1 MKISIFILCHH
12 KPWLIRSSLLSLF
25 SQDDPH
31 NYDLHF
37 IMIRGNGEIKSN
49 KNYKHYFKIKKLT
62 GEKNTQLSEFDNKIF
77 TELNIMYIISKMTM
91 V

>member
-25 SQDDPH
+25 SQDDP

-37 IMIRGNGEIKSN
+37 IMIRGNE
-49 KNYKHYFKIKKLT
+49 
-62 GEKNTQLSEFDNKIF
+62 
-77 TELNIMYIISKMTM
+77 
-91 V
+91 

>member
-1 MKISIFILCHH
+1 M
-12 KPWLIRSSLLSLF
+12 SLF

-37 IMIRGNGEIKSN
+37 IMIRGNGENKSN
-49 KNYKHYFKIKKLT
+49 KNYKYYFKLKKLT
-62 GEKNTQLSEFDNKIF
+62 GEKNSQLSEFDKDVVKEIKRLRIKYYVHNFKM
-77 TELNIMYIISKMTM
+77 IM